1 MLNPKKTL
9 KKLTL
14 FVFAL
19 ALLPI
24 SSASAVDGGITVS
37 PPYQMMVLYPGETIS
52 STILIANPNSSASD
66 ISYKL
71 TVAPFGVTSDTDY
84 TIDYQTITERND
96 IMNWITFEWKEG
108 TISPN
113 ESVQVPF
120 TIKVPKDAPSG
131 GQYASIDV
139 IKVSEKSDSKEGVSI
154 MEDTAISS
162 LIYATVTGETK
173 ETGEILENKI
183 PAFFFSGPLKT
194 STLIKNT
201 GNVHQTVTYTLQV
214 FPLFSDEEV
223 FTNEEKPKKATV
235 IPGTKLQ
242 NEIFW
247 EESPTLGVFRVRQT
261 INFNGKESIEE
272 GIVFLCP
279 KWFFMAVLIFA
290 LLCIFWIVYRIIV
303 RRKIQKRSKN
313 DVNFQAN

>member
-1 MLNPKKTL
+1 MLNLKKTL

-14 FVFAL
+14 FAFAL
-19 ALLPI
+19 VLLPI

-37 PPYQMMVLYPGETIS
+37 PPYQMMVLSPGETIS

-71 TVAPFGVTSDTDY
+71 AVTPFGVTSDTDY

-96 IMNWITFEWKEG
+96 IMNWITFEWEEG

-139 IKVSEKSDSKEGVSI
+139 IKVSKKSDSKEGVSI

-223 FTNEEKPKKATV
+223 FTNEEKPSTAT
-235 IPGTKLQ
+235 ILPDQTYQ
-242 NEIFW
+242 F
-247 EESPTLGVFRVRQT
+247 SPTWAGLPLVGIFKVVQT
-261 INFNGKESIEE
+261 VEFAGQTSSVNRFVIVCPLWLLFIIVVAIFL
-272 GIVFLCP
+272 IVFWLFS
-279 KWFFMAVLIFA
+279 K
-290 LLCIFWIVYRIIV
+290 
-303 RRKIQKRSKN
+303 QKARQK
-313 DVNFQAN
+313 A